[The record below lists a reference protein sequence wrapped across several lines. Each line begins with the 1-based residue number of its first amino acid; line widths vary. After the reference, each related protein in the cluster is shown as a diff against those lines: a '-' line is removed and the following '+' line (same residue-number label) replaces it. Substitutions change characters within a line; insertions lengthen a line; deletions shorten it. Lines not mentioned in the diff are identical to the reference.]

1 MFYGAHMPLD
11 VAAKNFLDMLA
22 SAGGPGLHEMD
33 PVSARATFGALAALG
48 GPGAEVA
55 SVVDRELGGV
65 PCVVVTPHGS
75 GPFPAFVWIHGGGW
89 VIGSAAES
97 TSLARDIAAAVGCVV
112 VSVDYRLAP
121 EHRAPSAVDDCIA
134 AVRAVL
140 DGGAELGIDTGRVAV
155 GGDSAGGNLAA
166 LVALEFGQ
174 RLCQQV
180 LVYPATDLTLGH
192 PSIDENAEGYL
203 LTKAGME
210 WFVGHYLSESGRSAD
225 DPALSPLYATD
236 DALAA
241 TPPAFVI
248 TAEFDPLR
256 DEGEAYAARLAS
268 VGVPVVQRRFDGQI
282 HAFFTLGALIP
293 AGAEAVAQACQTLR
307 GAFGN

>member
-1 MFYGAHMPLD
+1 MFYGSLMPLD
-11 VAAKNFLDMLA
+11 PAAKNLLDMLA
-22 SAGGPGLHEMD
+22 SAGGPPLHEMD

-65 PCVVVTPHGS
+65 PCVVVTPLGS

-89 VIGSAAES
+89 VIGSAPES

-121 EHRAPSAVDDCIA
+121 EHRAPAAVDDCIA
-134 AVRAVL
+134 AVGAVL
-140 DGGAELGIDTGRVAV
+140 DGAAELGIDAGRVAV

-166 LVALEFGQ
+166 LVALEFGR
-174 RLCQQV
+174 RLRHQL

-192 PSIDENAEGYL
+192 PSIDENADGYL
-203 LTKAGME
+203 LTKASMQ
-210 WFVGHYLSESGRSAD
+210 WFVAHYLDGSGRSAD
-225 DPALSPLYATD
+225 DPALSPLFASD
-236 DALAA
+236 ESLAA

-256 DEGEAYAARLAS
+256 DEGEAYAARLATA
-268 VGVPVVQRRFDGQI
+268 GVPVEHRRFDGQI
-282 HAFFTLGALIP
+282 HAFFTLGAVIP
-293 AGAEAVAQACQTLR
+293 AGVEAVAQACDTLR
-307 GAFGN
+307 SAFSS